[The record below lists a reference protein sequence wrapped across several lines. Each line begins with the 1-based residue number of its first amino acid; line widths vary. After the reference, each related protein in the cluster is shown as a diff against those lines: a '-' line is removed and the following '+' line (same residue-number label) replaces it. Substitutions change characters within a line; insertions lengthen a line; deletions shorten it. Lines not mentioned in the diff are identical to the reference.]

1 MKIKIKRIYDDA
13 FASDGWRVL
22 VDRLWPRGVRKEEAE
37 LDEWAKEITP
47 SDALRKWYGHD
58 SDKWKEFSKDYR
70 AELKD
75 KTDELAQLIERCPEK
90 TMTLL
95 FAAKDVEHSH
105 AVVLKAVLE
114 KTYKHRAS
122 NDSRHLTP

>member
-1 MKIKIKRIYDDA
+1 MKIKIKRIYDGA
-13 FASDGWRVL
+13 SASDGWRVL

-37 LDEWAKEITP
+37 VDDWAKEITP
-47 SDALRKWYGHD
+47 STELRRWYSHD
-58 SDKWKEFSKDYR
+58 PDKWSEFKTDYR

-105 AVVLKAVLE
+105 AVVLKAVLDE
-114 KTYKHRAS
+114 LLKK
-122 NDSRHLTP
+122 